1 MKQDIKKLFKVSEI
15 EITYRNKVPFNKR
28 IQVASPQAAYNIL
41 IESWDTDKIELLEQ
55 FKILLLDQKS
65 NCLGISQISSGSMT
79 SCLVD
84 PKVVFA
90 TALKAKATQII
101 MAHNHPT
108 GALHPS
114 KADINVT
121 KQMMAAGSIIDLP
134 VIDHLIVT
142 SQGYYSF
149 AEQGFE
155 VGFDAPS
162 KPPSFTL

>member
-1 MKQDIKKLFKVSEI
+1 MKKDIKKLFKVSEI
-15 EITYRNKVPFNKR
+15 EITYRHKIPPNKR
-28 IQVASPQAAYNIL
+28 IQVTSPETAYNIL
-41 IESWDTDKIELLEQ
+41 IECWDLDKIELLEQ

-108 GALHPS
+108 GALQPS
-114 KADINVT
+114 KADMNVT
-121 KQMMAAGSIIDLP
+121 KQMVAAGSILDLP
-134 VIDHLIVT
+134 VTDHLIIT

-155 VGFDAPS
+155 VGFESTPKIPS
-162 KPPSFTL
+162 LTL